1 MRPTNWQ
8 GLRRKSS
15 KKNETT
21 PPTEGGIPE
30 PMQQQKPQQINV
42 SLDEKVGE
50 GTYSNLA
57 LIAFSPAEFF
67 IDFARL
73 APGIPKAAVQA
84 RIIMTPA
91 HVKFLLNA
99 LKENIERFEN
109 QFGEIKLHGQPQQ
122 GGGFGFKPPESPV
135 S

>member
-1 MRPTNWQ
+1 VTPDW
-8 GLRRKSS
+8 LRRPGAGKGRAEPSVQ
-15 KKNETT
+15 
-21 PPTEGGIPE
+21 EGNS
-30 PMQQQKPQQINV
+30 MQQPKPQQINV
-42 SLDEKVGE
+42 ALDEKVGE

-67 IDFARL
+67 IDFARMM
-73 APGIPKAAVQA
+73 PGMPKAAVQA

-91 HVKFLLNA
+91 HVKFLMNA
-99 LKENIERFEN
+99 LRENIERFEN

-122 GGGFGFKPPESPV
+122 GAGFGFKAPETPASI

>member
-1 MRPTNWQ
+1 VSPGW
-8 GLRRKSS
+8 LRRSGMAKGRA
-15 KKNETT
+15 E
-21 PPTEGGIPE
+21 PQVQGGPLK
-30 PMQQQKPQQINV
+30 PMSQPKPHQINV

-73 APGIPKAAVQA
+73 LPGIPKASVQA

-91 HVKFLLNA
+91 HVKFLVNA

-109 QFGEIKLHGQPQQ
+109 QFGEIKLHGQPQAQ
-122 GGGFGFKPPESPV
+122 AGFGFKAPEGMPGTP
-135 S
+135 